1 MDGYF
6 IKEVFSGCYNNTKL
20 RELTMTRARSGLIH
34 RKKRRKVLRDVK
46 GFYGS
51 RKNLYRTAKDARRR
65 ALQNSYIDRKR
76 KKRDFRSLWIIRINA
91 ASRICG
97 VSYNK
102 LIAGM
107 KAHDI
112 KINRKM
118 LAELA
123 VSDLKAFQK
132 IVDAAIEE
140 SA

>member
-1 MDGYF
+1 
-6 IKEVFSGCYNNTKL
+6 
-20 RELTMTRARSGLIH
+20 MTRARSGLIH